1 MSTVFPVILSEH
13 RSVFKGMCAELNLSL
28 EVDGVD
34 RHGSLVWEGGAI
46 VGGLQRLMTLAF
58 TSAPALAGHPLHH
71 VDGAKLLVLNSASPE
86 APTHSV
92 SGTSADDA
100 YQWPFLG
107 EIWYGVAS
115 DSRSLYRLAYR
126 WLYYSTVDVKNA
138 LARNKTALHEAFRDT
153 WIQAGRITVTDLKD
167 SYIIAPPPLAPASKR
182 A

>member
-58 TSAPALAGHPLHH
+58 TSAPSFTDHPLDH
-71 VDGAKLLVLNSASPE
+71 VDGAKLLVLDSASPE
-86 APTHSV
+86 SPPQLASR
-92 SGTSADDA
+92 TSADGA

-126 WLYYSTVDVKNA
+126 WLYSSSEDIKSA
-138 LARNKTALHEAFRDT
+138 LLHNEDAFREAFRDT
-153 WIQAGRITVTDLKD
+153 WSQAGSIKVTDLKD
-167 SYIIAPPPLAPASKR
+167 SYVIEPPPLAPASKT